1 MTSPECSMAAEA
13 GHSFPQRRDWMG
25 HPHSGILSPSPFM
38 DQNALRA
45 WTARKP
51 SRNGPGVILELARVG
66 CFGYSVMGRECGP
79 TSEGWRRERGWE
91 AIAILPGREQGWQQQ
106 ERKRTGCERLHGDVP
121 DTDPTALWFFLSLN
135 PTPGS
140 HFLPTTHCTPPPQV
154 GTRGA

>member
-13 GHSFPQRRDWMG
+13 GHAFPQRRDWMG

-51 SRNGPGVILELARVG
+51 SRNGPGVILELARAG

-79 TSEGWRRERGWE
+79 TSEGWRR
-91 AIAILPGREQGWQQQ
+91 
-106 ERKRTGCERLHGDVP
+106 DVP
-121 DTDPTALWFFLSLN
+121 DADPTALWFFLSLK

-140 HFLPTTHCTPPPQV
+140 HFLPLPTALHLLKWARV
-154 GTRGA
+154 GHESIAFRARKASFPEMGED